1 MLLLENKFLNNL
13 ESQYLK
19 LNLPKICVGDGIK
32 IGIKIIEGNKERIQF
47 YEGTVIS
54 KKNDSVNTIITV
66 RKILYGIG
74 TERSFLLHSPK
85 ITHLEIIRSSKVRRS
100 KLYYLRSLS
109 GKATQLE
116 QSFNE

>member
-1 MLLLENKFLNNL
+1 MVLIENQFLNNL
-13 ESQYLK
+13 ENQYRK
-19 LNLPKICVGDGIK
+19 LDLPRISIGDGIK
-32 IGIKIIEGNKERIQF
+32 VGIKIIEGNKERIQF

-54 KKNDSVNTIITV
+54 KKNSSVSTIITV

-116 QSFNE
+116 QYFNE

>member
-1 MLLLENKFLNNL
+1 MLPTGDKLLNNL
-13 ESQYLK
+13 ESQYYK
-19 LNLPKICVGDGIK
+19 LDLPKISIGDGIR

-54 KKNDSVNTIITV
+54 KKNSSVNTMIIV

-85 ITHLEIIRSSKVRRS
+85 ITHLEILRSSKVRRS

-116 QSFNE
+116 QSFND